1 MFKRMKNLIMF
12 LLAAVIL
19 LPSLAFAQN
28 DNDDI
33 NMSYTVYT
41 NNMYASGDE
50 VSINIYAYYLKKG
63 AEFNFKVYKINDIE
77 GFFSRQTSNY
87 QIDVL
92 SRDSLNLLSMCTQVD
107 EFSKRMKVEG
117 DNDYYYSYETITYKP
132 KQKGAFVVRV
142 SYKNKV
148 AYTGYFVT
156 DIGTI
161 TEASNNALLAYTV
174 DRKTGEPLSDVDLGF
189 FLGPKKIGVGK
200 TMRGLFYKEVNQED
214 RDYAAANDVAYPL
227 IIGRKGDD
235 IAVSDPY
242 LYFGYGANMY
252 SVYIYTNQ
260 PVYRPKSPVE
270 FKGIIRKSNPGGFEN
285 YPEKDITVRVKDS
298 RGAEVY
304 KTVVKTNSN
313 GSFNGTYQIE
323 ENAPLGDYY
332 IYAELDKGQQYTGT
346 FTVEEYKKPE
356 YKVGITLDKDQ
367 YLNGDVIKGVVNA
380 DYYFGSAVQD
390 AEVEYNVYKKTFYKP
405 WWYFSEY
412 KWWYEE
418 YYATQ
423 DDNQK
428 YNNSEFIFSG
438 TGKLDKEGRFDFD
451 YTVKEDFKSKYND
464 WWYWDR
470 EANYESDFIYIIQAK
485 VTDKSRR
492 EISSTKTVYVTR
504 SDFFMTSKADKY
516 MYKPDEK
523 VSIEV
528 KAMDFSE
535 KPKQISFE
543 AVVNRLTWSG
553 YPDYKQNKDY
563 VTTVKGN
570 TNEQGVGTVS
580 FDAGSEGYYSIE
592 INSYDSRG
600 KKVTDNTYCYVSK
613 GDMWWWYNESGAVQI
628 FPDKDSYKPGETC
641 KALIVTTTPGANVLI
656 TTQNDNILTYHVE
669 KIDGTSKLIEIPVG
683 DNASPNFY
691 ITAAYV
697 SNGQF
702 YSSSKSVMV
711 MPDDKFLTVNIST
724 DKTQYKPKDDGT
736 VMVKVT
742 DAAGNPVP
750 NAEVSIGVIDESIY
764 AIKPDNTKDIKS
776 FFYAPKWNTVSVH
789 YSNAYS
795 YYSYSRYI
803 SIYERFDVKSLKEG
817 ELGTIKGKLTDK
829 NGNAIPYATI
839 VIDGD
844 FVAATTADDGTY
856 EFKLPE
862 GSYTIGVIQQKK
874 TKDSEKELEVK
885 KGQVKEVNLK
895 SGTNGIVLSDLNQ
908 ELDQSQTSISNGQIN
923 LRGGRDVEK
932 VTENAPKTEDRKM
945 KETTDGFYDKDDES
959 GIVTLGNKKGDFVEA
974 ETRSDFRD
982 AIYWN
987 PTVITDA
994 NGYANVNIQ
1003 YPDNLTSWTITS
1015 RVITGDTK
1023 VGQQV
1028 NTIITR
1034 KDLLVRMETPRFMQQ
1049 DDEVV
1054 ISTIV
1059 HNYLETE
1066 KSTRVS
1072 LKAENVEILG
1082 DTNAQLI
1089 TMGKNEEKR
1098 IDWKIKVT
1106 NPNGFAKL
1114 TASALTNEESDA
1126 VEMKIPLQPHG
1137 LQLANYQSMDISDPE
1152 KSDYKFV
1159 TIPDYTDLRSTKL
1172 TLNVAPSLAA
1182 TMLGAL
1188 DELVG
1193 YPYGC
1198 VEQTMSRFLPTVIV
1212 ANAFKDLN
1220 APISEATQKDLPK
1233 MVEAGYNRLYSMQ
1246 HYDGGWGWWT
1256 NDETHPFM
1264 TSYVVYGLTLGEK
1277 VGYSVRKDVLSKGIT
1292 SIKTQLKNKDI
1303 EATTRAYML
1312 YALSYAENKDTKLF
1326 EEQFQLL
1333 SETEMND
1340 YSIALLSMAARNVGN
1355 TAAADKYSKML
1366 VSHAQDM
1373 GESGS
1378 YWGGKTWH
1386 YSWQDDKVQTTA
1398 MAVKALLLDPV
1409 SLKDNPELMNKAIR
1423 WLMQQRQGGGWW
1435 NTQSTAFIIY
1445 AMVDYLK
1452 TSKELEPDYSV
1463 KISVNGEQIL
1473 DKHMSKA
1480 DVFEKDLKFVIDG
1493 SKLKV
1498 GQNDI
1503 KIEKS
1508 GAGKVYVSSD
1518 LRYYTNESVIQP
1530 RENGFRVHKE
1540 YFKLEKYTKYNDDKI
1555 IYQKRYFNG
1564 QVTSGDEILV
1574 KVRVEAKDKDLQYF
1588 MLEDP
1593 IPAGCEVVK
1602 DDWAYNIEDEKD
1614 YTGYDYYWWRW
1625 WYADKDI
1632 RDNRVTFFA
1641 TYLYGDVYEFTYILH
1656 AQIPGKYNV
1665 IPATG
1670 MLMYYPDVRGSS
1682 EEIKMEIV
1690 DK

>member
-1 MFKRMKNLIMF
+1 MYKIMKNLI
-12 LLAAVIL
+12 IL
-19 LPSLAFAQN
+19 TALMGILIPSLSFSQN

-33 NMSYTVYT
+33 NMSFTVYS
-41 NNMYASGDE
+41 NNMYASGD
-50 VSINIYAYYLKKG
+50 VVAVNIYAYYMKKG
-63 AEFNFKVYKINDIE
+63 AEFNFKVYKINDVE
-77 GFFSRQTSNY
+77 GFFSRQTSNS
-87 QIDVL
+87 QIDIL
-92 SRDSLNLLSMCTQVD
+92 SRDSLNLLGLCDEVD
-107 EFSKRMKVEG
+107 SFNKKMKVEG
-117 DNDYYYSYETITYKP
+117 SGSYYYSYETITYKP
-132 KQKGAFVVRV
+132 KQKGAYVVRV

-148 AYTGYFVT
+148 AYTGFFVT

-174 DRKTGEPLSDVDLGF
+174 DRKTGEPLSDVDLAF
-189 FLGPKKIGVGK
+189 FMGQKKIGVGK
-200 TMRGLFYKEVNQED
+200 TMRGLFYKEVNNED
-214 RDYAAANDVAYPL
+214 REYAAANNVAYPL

-252 SVYIYTNQ
+252 SVYIYPNQ
-260 PVYRPKSPVE
+260 PVYRPKAKVE
-270 FKGIIRKSNPGGFEN
+270 FKGVIRKSNPTGFEN

-298 RGAEVY
+298 RGAEVS
-304 KTVVKTNSN
+304 KQVLRTNSN
-313 GSFNGTYQIE
+313 GSFSGSYEIE
-323 ENAPLGDYY
+323 DNAALGVYY

-346 FTVEEYKKPE
+346 FSVEEYKKPE

-367 YLNGDVIKGVVNA
+367 YLDGENIKGVVNA

-412 KWWYEE
+412 KWWYED

-428 YNNSEFIFSG
+428 YNNSEFIYSG

-451 YTVKEDFKSKYND
+451 YSIKEDFKSKNNQ

-470 EANYESDFIYIIQAK
+470 DYSYESDFIYIIQAK

-504 SDFFMTSKADKY
+504 SDFFMTSQADKY
-516 MYKPDEK
+516 LYKPDEK
-523 VSIEV
+523 VTIEV

-535 KPKQISFE
+535 KPRQVSFE
-543 AVVNRLTWSG
+543 AVVNRLTWAG

-570 TNEQGVGTVS
+570 TNDKGIGNVS

-613 GDMWWWYNESGAVQI
+613 GDMWWWNNESGAVQI

-641 KALIVTTTPGANVLI
+641 KALIVTTAPGANVLI
-656 TTQNDNILTYHVE
+656 TTQNDNILTYSVE

-683 DNASPNFY
+683 SNASPNFY

-711 MPDDKFLTVNIST
+711 MPEEKFLTVNIAT
-724 DKTQYKPKDDGT
+724 DKTSYKPKDDGT
-736 VMVKVT
+736 VMIKVT

-750 NAEVSIGVIDESIY
+750 NAEVSVGIIDESIY

-776 FFYAPKWNTVSVH
+776 FFYSPKFNSVSIH

-795 YYSYSRYI
+795 YYSYSRLI
-803 SIYERFDVKSLKEG
+803 TIYERFDVKSLKDG
-817 ELGTIKGKLTDK
+817 ELGTIKGRLTDK
-829 NGNAIPYATI
+829 NGNAVAYATI

-844 FVAATTADDGTY
+844 FVATTTGEDGSY

-862 GSYTIGVIQQKK
+862 GSYTLSVVQNKK
-874 TKDSEKELEVK
+874 TKESEKELEVK
-885 KGQVKEVNLK
+885 KGKVIEVNLRT
-895 SGTNGIVLSDLNQ
+895 SSEGVIINGTTNQ
-908 ELDQSQTSISNGQIN
+908 ETSMDDMGEVTLQSGMVMDQ
-923 LRGGRDVEK
+923 K
-932 VTENAPKTEDRKM
+932 VSENAPKSEM
-945 KETTDGFYDKDDES
+945 KKESNSRGFFKGDKDGEELDKS
-959 GIVTLGNKKGDFVEA
+959 MLGSDYVEA
-974 ETRSDFRD
+974 QTRSDFRD

-987 PTVITDA
+987 PSVITDA
-994 NGYANVNIQ
+994 NGYATVQ
-1003 YPDNLTSWTITS
+1003 MKYPDNLTSWRITS

-1028 NTIITR
+1028 NTVITR
-1034 KDLLVRMETPRFMQQ
+1034 KDLLVRMETPRFFQQ
-1049 DDEVV
+1049 EDEVT

-1066 KSTRVS
+1066 KSTKVS
-1072 LKAENVEILG
+1072 LKAENVEIIG
-1082 DTNAQLI
+1082 DASDKII

-1114 TASALTNEESDA
+1114 TASALTDEESDA
-1126 VEMKIPLQPHG
+1126 VELSVPLQPHG
-1137 LQLANYQSMDISDPE
+1137 LQLANYQAMDISDPE
-1152 KSDYKFV
+1152 KTDYKFV
-1159 TIPDYTDLRSTKL
+1159 NIPEYTDLRSTKL

-1233 MVEAGYNRLYSMQ
+1233 MVDAGYNRLYSMQ

-1256 NDETHPFM
+1256 NDQSHPFM
-1264 TSYVVYGLTLGEK
+1264 TSYVVYGLTLGDK
-1277 VGYSVRKDVLSKGIT
+1277 AGYPVRKDVYNKGIA
-1292 SIKTQLKNKDI
+1292 SIKAQLKDKNL

-1312 YALSYAENKDTKLF
+1312 YTLSFADGKDIKLF
-1326 EEQFQLL
+1326 EEQFQIL

-1340 YSIALLSMAARNVGN
+1340 YSISLLSMAARNVGN
-1355 TAAADKYSKML
+1355 TQAAEKYSKML
-1366 VSHAQDM
+1366 VAHVQSE
-1373 GESGS
+1373 GESGA

-1386 YSWQDDKVQTTA
+1386 YSWQEDKVQTTA
-1398 MAVKALLLDPV
+1398 MAVKALLMDPV
-1409 SLKDNPELMNKAIR
+1409 SLKDNPELMNKAVR
-1423 WLMQQRQGGGWW
+1423 WLMQQRQGGAWW
-1435 NTQSTAFIIY
+1435 NTQATAFIIY

-1452 TSKELEPDYSV
+1452 TSKELEPDYNV
-1463 KISVNGEQIL
+1463 KISVNGELLL
-1473 DKHMSKA
+1473 DKKMTKQ

-1493 SKLKV
+1493 SKLKT

-1518 LRYYTNESVIQP
+1518 LRYYTSEGVIQP

-1555 IYQKRYFNG
+1555 MYRKRYFDG
-1564 QVTSGDEILV
+1564 QVKSGDEILV
-1574 KVRVEAKDKDLQYF
+1574 KVKVEAKDKDQQYF

-1602 DDWAYNIEDEKD
+1602 DDWAFNIEEEKD
-1614 YTGYDYYWWRW
+1614 YTGWDYYWWRW

-1641 TYLYGDVYEFTYILH
+1641 TYLYGDTYEFTYILH

-1682 EEIKMEIV
+1682 EELKIEIT
-1690 DK
+1690 D

>member
-1 MFKRMKNLIMF
+1 MFKKMKNLIMT
-12 LLAAVIL
+12 AMAVGIL
-19 LPSLAFAQN
+19 FPSVSFTQN
-28 DNDDI
+28 DNDDF
-33 NMSYTVYT
+33 NLSYTVYS

-50 VSINIYAYYLKKG
+50 VVINIYAYYMKKG
-63 AEFNFKVYKINDIE
+63 AEFNFKVYKINDVE
-77 GFFSRQTSNY
+77 GFFSRQNSKY

-92 SRDSLNLLSMCTQVD
+92 SRDSLNLLSMCTQID
-107 EFSKRMKVEG
+107 EFNKRMKVEG
-117 DNDYYYSYETITYKP
+117 SENYYYSYETITYKP

-148 AYTGYFVT
+148 AYTGFFVT

-161 TEASNNALLAYTV
+161 TEASNNALLAFTV
-174 DRKTGEPLSDVDLGF
+174 DRKTGEPISDVNLGF

-200 TMRGLFYKEVNQED
+200 TIKGLFYKEVNQED
-214 RDYAAANDVAYPL
+214 RDYAAENDVAYPL
-227 IIGRKGDD
+227 VIGRKGDD

-270 FKGIIRKSNPGGFEN
+270 FKGVIRKSNPNGYEN
-285 YPEKDITVRVKDS
+285 YPEKDIIVRIKDS
-298 RGAEVY
+298 KGAEVS
-304 KTVVKTNSN
+304 KQVLKTNSN
-313 GSFNGTYQIE
+313 GSFSGSYQIE
-323 ENAPLGDYY
+323 DNAALGVYY

-346 FTVEEYKKPE
+346 FSVEEFKKPE

-367 YLNGDVIKGVVNA
+367 YLNGDNIKGIVNA

-412 KWWYEE
+412 KWWYED
-418 YYATQ
+418 YYASQ

-428 YNNSEFIFSG
+428 YDNAEFIFSG
-438 TGKLDKEGRFDFD
+438 RGKLDKEGRFDFD
-451 YTVKEDFKSKYND
+451 YTIKEDFKSKNNN

-470 EANYESDFIYIIQAK
+470 DYNYESDFIYIIQAK

-492 EISSTKTVYVTR
+492 EITSNKTVYVTR

-523 VSIEV
+523 ISIEV

-543 AVVNRLTWSG
+543 AVINRLTWAG

-563 VTTVKGN
+563 ITTVKGS
-570 TNEQGVGTVS
+570 TNDKGVGTVT

-600 KKVTDNTYCYVSK
+600 KKVTDNTYAYVSK
-613 GDMWWWYNESGAVQI
+613 GDMWWWYNESGTVQI

-656 TTQNDNILTYHVE
+656 TTQNDNILTYTVE

-683 DNASPNFY
+683 SNASPNFY
-691 ITAAYV
+691 ITVAYV

-711 MPDDKFLTVNIST
+711 MPEEKFLTVTIGT
-724 DKTQYKPKDDGT
+724 DKTSYKPKDDGT

-750 NAEVSIGVIDESIY
+750 NAEVSVGVIDESIY

-776 FFYAPKWNTVSVH
+776 FFYSPKLNTVSIH
-789 YSNAYS
+789 YSNTYS
-795 YYSYSRYI
+795 YYSYSRLI
-803 SIYERFDVKSLKEG
+803 SIYERFDVKSLNDS

-829 NGNAIPYATI
+829 KGNAIPYATI

-844 FVAATTADDGTY
+844 FLAATTADDGTY

-862 GSYTIGVIQQKK
+862 GRYTIGVAEGLNVQQKK
-874 TKDSEKELEVK
+874 TKESEKELVVR
-885 KGQVKEVNLK
+885 KGQIKEVNLK
-895 SGTNGIVLSDLNQ
+895 SSANGLVIDGLNGEIHQ
-908 ELDQSQTSISNGQIN
+908 
-923 LRGGRDVEK
+923 
-932 VTENAPKTEDRKM
+932 NAVFP
-945 KETTDGFYDKDDES
+945 DDES
-959 GIVTLGNKKGDFVEA
+959 SLSTGRTTDTKTTYAPKKSEEKMSLKKEKGKDDGLTLDLDKSSDYLEA
-974 ETRSDFRD
+974 STRSDFRD
-982 AIYWN
+982 AIFWN
-987 PTVITDA
+987 PSVITDE
-994 NGYANVNIQ
+994 NGYANVQ
-1003 YPDNLTSWTITS
+1003 FKYPDNLTSWRITS
-1015 RVITGDTK
+1015 RVITNDTK

-1028 NTIITR
+1028 NTVITR
-1034 KDLLVRMETPRFMQQ
+1034 KDLLVRMETPRFLQQ
-1049 DDEVV
+1049 DDEVT

-1066 KSTRVS
+1066 KTTRLS
-1072 LKAENVEILG
+1072 LKAENVEIMG
-1082 DTNAQLI
+1082 DTNAQVI
-1089 TMGKNEEKR
+1089 TMGKNEERR

-1137 LQLANYQSMDISDPE
+1137 LQLANYQAMDISDIE

-1159 TIPDYTDLRSTKL
+1159 NIPEYTDLRSTKL
-1172 TLNVAPSLAA
+1172 TLNVAPSLAS

-1198 VEQTMSRFLPTVIV
+1198 VEQTMSRFIPTVIV
-1212 ANAFKDLN
+1212 ANAFRDIN
-1220 APISEATQKDLPK
+1220 APISDATAKELPK
-1233 MVEAGYNRLYSMQ
+1233 MVDAGYKRLYSMQ
-1246 HYDGGWGWWT
+1246 NYSGGWGWWI
-1256 NDETHPFM
+1256 NDQSQPFM
-1264 TSYVVYGLTLGEK
+1264 TAYVIYGLILGEK
-1277 VGYSVRKDVLSKGIT
+1277 AGYPVRKDVLTKGIA
-1292 SIKTQLKNKDI
+1292 SLKTLLKDKNID
-1303 EATTRAYML
+1303 ATTRAYML

-1340 YSIALLSMAARNVGN
+1340 YSIALLSMAARNTGN
-1355 TAAADKYSKML
+1355 IETAEKYSKLL
-1366 VSHAQDM
+1366 VSHVQDM

-1378 YWGGKTWH
+1378 YWGGKTFN
-1386 YSWQDDKVQTTA
+1386 YRWQDDKVQTTA

-1409 SLKDNPELMNKAIR
+1409 SLKDNPELMNKAVR

-1435 NTQSTAFIIY
+1435 NTQSTAFIIF

-1463 KISVNGEQIL
+1463 KIFVNNEMIL
-1473 DKHMSKA
+1473 DKKMTKE
-1480 DVFEKDLKFVIDG
+1480 DVFQKDLKFVIDG
-1493 SKLKV
+1493 SKLKT

-1508 GAGKVYVSSD
+1508 GAGKVYISSD
-1518 LRYYTNESVIQP
+1518 LRYYTNEANIQP

-1555 IYQKRYFNG
+1555 VYQKRYFDG
-1564 QVTSGDEILV
+1564 KVKSGDEILV
-1574 KVRVEAKDKDLQYF
+1574 KVRVEAKHKDLQYF

-1602 DDWAYNIEDEKD
+1602 DDWAYNIENEKD
-1614 YTGYDYYWWRW
+1614 YSGYDYYWWRW

-1641 TYLYGDVYEFTYILH
+1641 TYLYGDVFEFTYILR

-1682 EEIKMEIV
+1682 EEIKIEIT
-1690 DK
+1690 D